1 MKNFLSLRISVLYIT
16 NTIRHSH
23 ITNMSERVYVSETMV
38 EFRARGGVIVS
49 NGDSRFTSDS
59 LSSPALRRKLT
70 RADLETKHGRGH
82 LVKIGSVNITK
93 KICQDELETLIRGS
107 SDDSKM
113 VEVYPTRFC
122 GNCGRSSWQFVE
134 FERRGHSTCRGCGM
148 VQKSKKSHMGTLYLN
163 DEGKGTKSMWEC
175 TPGMD
180 QHDSC
185 LVDGRGKRMDIA
197 SQRPKSHLRNY
208 WRILKKIDGIGGF
221 WHFLAIDGLIRSA
234 KAKMKSFYHSIHDG
248 VRSDTKRKLPHG
260 GAALAAACFYCAV
273 LEFEDRVKY
282 KTPCT
287 LPAIQEGASSE
298 VDRKHHR
305 STRDVTDL
313 IILKY
318 AHMLK
323 KCGLCSVFVPQIGAE
338 TLKFTAT
345 SASLEHARMALFN
358 ACKPVKFYLPVD
370 GSWGMQVGDTHQGV
384 LYINS
389 IQSEGVAFD
398 KGLRKGDYI
407 FQLQGQT
414 MGIEITPAV
423 FLRQVVAAKQKEAQL
438 QIEICIMRKK
448 NP

>member
-1 MKNFLSLRISVLYIT
+1 
-16 NTIRHSH
+16 
-23 ITNMSERVYVSETMV
+23 MSERLYVSETV
-38 EFRARGGVIVS
+38 SEFRARGGAITS
-49 NGDSRFTSDS
+49 NDASRFTSDS
-59 LSSPALRRKLT
+59 LKSPQQRRKLT
-70 RADLETKHGRGH
+70 RDELKTKMGRGH
-82 LVKIGSVNITK
+82 LMQIGSVTITK
-93 KICQDELETLIRGS
+93 KTSRNQLDKLILAS
-107 SDDSKM
+107 SGDCKM

-122 GNCGRSSWQFVE
+122 TNCGRSSWQFVD
-134 FERRGHSTCRGCGM
+134 FENRGHSTCRGCGT
-148 VQKSKKSHMGTLYLN
+148 VQKSSKSHMGTLYLN
-163 DEGKGTKSMWEC
+163 DEGTSTKSKWEC

-180 QHDSC
+180 HHDSS
-185 LVDGRGKRMDIA
+185 LVDARGRRMDIA

-221 WHFLAIDGLIRSA
+221 WHFLAIDGIIRSA

-248 VRSDTKRKLPHG
+248 LQSDNKRKLPHG

-273 LEFEDRVKY
+273 LEFEQRVQY

-318 AHMLK
+318 AQMLK
-323 KCGLCSVFVPQIGAE
+323 KRGLCSVFVPQIGAE
-338 TLKFTAT
+338 TLKFTST
-345 SASLEHARMALFN
+345 SASMEHARMALFN
-358 ACKPVKFYLPVD
+358 VCRPVKFYLPVS

-389 IQSEGVAFD
+389 IQSDGVAFA

-414 MGIEITPAV
+414 MGIQTTPSS
-423 FLRQVVAAKQKEAQL
+423 FLRQVVAAKQTEHQL
-438 QIEICIMRKK
+438 QIEVCIMRKK
-448 NP
+448 NTVVVA